1 MRQLRVLLVLIV
13 AFLGISFTTQVV
25 HAEGMGGPNT
35 GDYVYEDREYVTN
48 EQYGQLSSINN
59 QIYSGVSP
67 QRLYILIFDNSTD
80 VNSFV
85 KATGTYPKRHDI
97 SSAIVDKTGEA
108 LYGHDHFYDMVMDYE
123 DGGSLMADNNYLIMN
138 LKDNRVYFNPSLQA
152 SLYVTD
158 LMFWRLQQ
166 GLGSKLKSSDT
177 ETKVSALFELAQRM
191 GPKLVTVSEHKKM
204 LKSTSMADV
213 KRVINNIEIIV
224 GAIVILFVIL
234 LIVRHN
240 KNHPGPSDPSYRPDY
255 DAGLD
260 EGYYYGSHDPFM

>member
-177 ETKVSALFELAQRM
+177 DTKVSALFELAQRM

-213 KRVINNIEIIV
+213 KEVINNIEIIV
-224 GAIVILFVIL
+224 GAIVIL

-255 DAGLD
+255 DAGFD